1 MSRHTGYQPPLDVPG
16 VRAGEPSVDV
26 QRTAR
31 IAGLKGFETPTLE
44 QIERRRFELLGITF
58 FLLIV
63 FSIGMVVTSFISV
76 SPEWLRFFG
85 GSANAIRASLVLLA
99 IGFAAYVMD
108 KERNLRKLSKVVIN
122 ERVLSAALSNRLKE
136 ISLLTEAGK
145 AVISTLELE
154 DVLGV
159 ILNAAFELLE
169 ADEGS
174 VLLVE
179 ADELVVAAAVGH
191 PRLYVGDRHKMTEGL
206 SGYVAR
212 NREPLLIV
220 GRPQSV
226 DFAQLIPD
234 KPPIA
239 SAMSVPLEAKGE
251 LLGVLNLNV
260 IGGPRRYNEYDL
272 RAASLFAEHAAMAIR
287 HARVLRREREMRLH
301 IAELDRIRAELV
313 ASMAHDLKTPLT
325 TILGVSRALLQREAD
340 IDPGKRREFLV
351 AVEGQAQRL
360 LSLIERLLEAA
371 RSQARHL
378 PLDPAPL
385 DLVPMAEALA
395 RNYASAHGRRIS
407 VDSAP
412 RVQAFADHDAV
423 EQVLANLVE
432 NAIKYTPEEGEVHI
446 RLRPVDGDVEVTV
459 SDQGPGIAEEDL
471 PYLFMP
477 FRRGQTGGT
486 GVGLGLFIVSN
497 LVKAMG
503 GTIRASSTPGEGTAF
518 TFTLPV
524 EAWERSATGSEGMQ

>member
-1 MSRHTGYQPPLDVPG
+1 
-16 VRAGEPSVDV
+16 
-26 QRTAR
+26 
-31 IAGLKGFETPTLE
+31 
-44 QIERRRFELLGITF
+44 
-58 FLLIV
+58 
-63 FSIGMVVTSFISV
+63 
-76 SPEWLRFFG
+76 
-85 GSANAIRASLVLLA
+85 
-99 IGFAAYVMD
+99 
-108 KERNLRKLSKVVIN
+108 
-122 ERVLSAALSNRLKE
+122 
-136 ISLLTEAGK
+136 
-145 AVISTLELE
+145 
-154 DVLGV
+154 
-159 ILNAAFELLE
+159 
-169 ADEGS
+169 
-174 VLLVE
+174 
-179 ADELVVAAAVGH
+179 
-191 PRLYVGDRHKMTEGL
+191 
-206 SGYVAR
+206 
-212 NREPLLIV
+212 
-220 GRPQSV
+220 
-226 DFAQLIPD
+226 
-234 KPPIA
+234 
-239 SAMSVPLEAKGE
+239 MSVPLEAKGE